1 LKESSQTHQGI
12 IQGGEVAG
20 KLLRGR
26 LDFRHYSMGVILLA
40 LIHKLLLLRMG
51 VFPFNADEA
60 VVALMA
66 RHTLQ
71 GRWPVFFYGQA
82 YMGSLDASLV
92 ALGFS
97 IFGQKVVVIRVVQ
110 VLLFLGT
117 VYTTMLLTKLIL
129 RSDTAAVFAGLLI
142 ALPTVNV
149 TLYSTISLGGYGE
162 TMLLG
167 NLLLLLTLRI
177 ANNPRGAR
185 SYLAWGLL
193 GGLAFWAFGL
203 SLVFIIPGFFVVLW
217 KTFNGLPRRDG
228 VMRMGVLILAIF
240 IGALPWFAQALAQ
253 GPALY
258 IQELLGSAI
267 GGASSSNYWLAVTS
281 RMFNLLLLGGSVIL
295 GMRPPWEARWLA
307 LPLLP
312 FVLAF
317 WLTVAAFTVMRLRE
331 SGHDRIG
338 RWLLSGVVGTLL
350 IGFIFTSFGADPSG
364 RYFLPLAVPMALFA
378 ADLLDGPNSRVE
390 YPWKIVVIVAI
401 LVFNVWG
408 TYQSASQNPPG
419 LTTQFDRVTWIDH
432 SYDEALIEFLE
443 EKGEYRG
450 YTNYWVAYPLAFLSE
465 EKMIFIP
472 QLPYHED
479 FRYTPRDNRYDPY
492 DLEVALGKRVAY
504 ITTNHQALDDELR
517 EAFQRHN
524 VTWQE
529 RRFGNYL
536 VFYALSKPMRPNELG
551 FEWLSE

>member
-1 LKESSQTHQGI
+1 MGI
-12 IQGGEVAG
+12 
-20 KLLRGR
+20 
-26 LDFRHYSMGVILLA
+26 
-40 LIHKLLLLRMG
+40 
-51 VFPFNADEA
+51 FPFNADEA

-97 IFGQKVVVIRVVQ
+97 IFGQKVVVIRAVQ

-129 RSDTAAVFAGLLI
+129 RSETPAILAGLLM

-167 NLLLLLTLRI
+167 NLLILLTIKI
-177 ANNPRGAR
+177 ANDPRGIR
-185 SYLAWGLL
+185 LYLVWGLL

-203 SLVFIIPGFFVVLW
+203 SLVFIIPGFFVILW
-217 KTFNGLPRRDG
+217 KTFRDLSRRDG
-228 VMRMGVLILAIF
+228 AMRMVVLVLALL
-240 IGALPWFAQALAQ
+240 IGALPWLAQALAQ

-258 IQELLGSAI
+258 IQELSGSAI
-267 GGASSSNYWLAVTS
+267 EGASSDNYWLAVTS

-307 LPLLP
+307 LPFLP

-317 WLTVAAFTVMRLRE
+317 WLTVAAYAVMRLRE
-331 SGHDRIG
+331 PGFDRTG
-338 RWLLSGVVGTLL
+338 RRLLAGVVGTLL
-350 IGFIFTSFGADPSG
+350 IGFVFTPFGADPSG
-364 RYFLPLAVPMALFA
+364 RYFLPLAVPMAVFG
-378 ADLLDGPNSRVE
+378 ADLLAGPNSRVE
-390 YPWKIVVIVAI
+390 HPWRIVLLVAI
-401 LVFNVWG
+401 LAFNVWG

-432 SYDEALIEFLE
+432 SFDQPLMEFLE
-443 EKGEYRG
+443 EEGEYRG
-450 YTNYWVAYPLAFLSE
+450 YSNYWVAYPLAFLSE
-465 EKMIFIP
+465 EKLIYIP
-472 QLPYHED
+472 KLPYHED

-492 DLEVALGKRVAY
+492 NQEVASSNRVAY
-504 ITTNHQALDDELR
+504 ITTNHEALDDELR
-517 EAFQRHN
+517 EALRELN

-536 VFYALSKPMRPNELG
+536 VYYALSAPVRPEELG
-551 FEWLSE
+551 LEWLSE